1 MLMKI
6 LDLLKE
12 KFDNNNLITTL
23 TIIVVLGAI
32 ILIATSSFVGET
44 DKKSVPETVLYQE
57 SSSVKSNSKI
67 IEDYASTIERK
78 LEDILS
84 SIDGVGKVKV
94 MVTLEDT
101 AERIPAINTTRTEEK
116 TSEKDSKGGIREVFK
131 QNYSEQIVVNNSD
144 DDSLVIIKEVKP
156 KVKGVIV
163 VAEGADDLY
172 IKEKLY
178 EAVKTVLGISGNRV
192 GIFSSKP
199 LK

>member
-1 MLMKI
+1 MKI

-12 KFDNNNLITTL
+12 KFDNNNLMTTL

-116 TSEKDSKGGIREVFK
+116 TSEKDSKGGIREVSK

>member
-1 MLMKI
+1 MKI

>member
-1 MLMKI
+1 MKI

-12 KFDNNNLITTL
+12 KFDNNNFITTL
-23 TIIVVLGAI
+23 MIIIILGAI
-32 ILIATSSFVGET
+32 ILIATSSLVEKT
-44 DKKSVPETVLYQE
+44 NKENTPDTILYEE
-57 SSSVKSNSKI
+57 SNISKNSSEI
-67 IEDYASTIERK
+67 IEDYANTIEKK

-84 SIDGVGKVKV
+84 KIKGVGEVKV

-101 AERIPAINTTRTEEK
+101 AERIPAINTAKTEEK

-131 QNYSEQIVVNNSD
+131 QDYSEQVVINGNNND
-144 DDSLVIIKEVKP
+144 ALVIIKEVKP

-178 EAVKTVLGISGNRV
+178 NAVKTVLGISGNKV
-192 GIFSSKP
+192 EVFTSN
-199 LK
+199 

>member
-1 MLMKI
+1 MKI

-12 KFDNNNLITTL
+12 KFDNNNLMTTL
-23 TIIVVLGAI
+23 MIIIILGAI
-32 ILIATSSFVGET
+32 ILIATSSLVEET
-44 DKKSVPETVLYQE
+44 SKKNVPKTVLYKE
-57 SSSVKSNSKI
+57 SSISQKNSKI
-67 IEDYASTIERK
+67 IEDYANTIEKK

-84 SIDGVGKVKV
+84 KIKGVGEVKV

-101 AERIPAINTTRTEEK
+101 AERIPAINTTKTEEK

-131 QNYSEQIVVNNSD
+131 QDYSEQVVTNGNNNNA
-144 DDSLVIIKEVKP
+144 LVIIKEVKP

-178 EAVKTVLGISGNRV
+178 NAVKTVLGISGNKV
-192 GIFSSKP
+192 EIFSSN
-199 LK
+199 